1 MLSFCFSLMQ
11 SYFFLFLMVMCN
23 SSFWKEFC
31 TTYVLSVF
39 MLWKFDFKAWEKVN
53 ISNWNFFEKR
63 QEETDCDFIFL
74 MKSHTVIWRC
84 GSMNRREEIIKK
96 NSFFIVICEKKIV
109 WNPRFQFFLR
119 ILTDTRLT
127 DRGETGIGI
136 HKGKAFRKNFKK
148 TLWWDFQIIIMFF

>member
-11 SYFFLFLMVMCN
+11 SYFFLFWISLKDT
-23 SSFWKEFC
+23 SFWKEICFA
-31 TTYVLSVF
+31 YVLSLF
-39 MLWKFDFKAWEKVN
+39 MLGMFDFDGLGKVYV
-53 ISNWNFFEKR
+53 SNWNFFEKR

-84 GSMNRREEIIKK
+84 GSMNTREEIIKK

-136 HKGKAFRKNFKK
+136 HKGKAFRKNRKK